1 MALSTAGL
9 NAEVGALAS
18 AIGYMSLHSAAPN
31 GSGSN
36 ETTAARVAV
45 TWGSPSG
52 GAIAMSGGARNF
64 TGGASNGAV
73 HSVGYWSASSGG
85 TFYGSFPVT
94 GDASFNSA
102 GEYTVDSA
110 SITAS

>member
-1 MALSTAGL
+1 MSLSTAGL
-9 NAEVGALAS
+9 NVQQNALAS
-18 AIGYMSLHSAAPN
+18 AIAYMSLHSATPN

-45 TWGSPSG
+45 TMSNTNGV
-52 GAIAMSGGARNF
+52 ITMSGGAKNF
-64 TGGASNGAV
+64 TGGASNGPV
-73 HSVGYWSASSGG
+73 HDVGYWSAITGG
-85 TFYGSFPVT
+85 NFYGSFPTT